1 VVDPVIGDDVT
12 PLYEYDPGTWGPE
25 EADQLVADGGWS
37 NPRRPDAEA

>member
-1 VVDPVIGDDVT
+1 VT

-37 NPRRPDAEA
+37 NPDSA